1 MEYYVNLANINAR
14 QLTNGA
20 VFVQYQQ
27 DGKAKDA
34 AFMTWAD
41 FVDWLRTQIV
51 ATGPEHV

>member
-1 MEYYVNLANINAR
+1 MNLANINAR